1 MNEAVQA
8 AINDQI
14 KHEFDSAYFYL
25 QESAY
30 FESINQEGFAHWMRV
45 QAKEEVAHAMKF
57 FDFLVDRG
65 ARVTLRGLDQPH
77 SDFASPLDAFSR
89 ALQHEQDVTAKINKL
104 YGLAVAQSDYPAQ
117 VLLQWFITEQVEEE
131 KNATRIVEELK
142 MVGGNTSA
150 LLLLNRELGARQPE
164 SAQTGES
171 A

>member
-1 MNEAVQA
+1 MALARIE
-8 AINDQI
+8 I
-14 KHEFDSAYFYL
+14 KSGTRGRRRTRNLKLFEKKPGSA
-25 QESAY
+25 
-30 FESINQEGFAHWMRV
+30 G
-45 QAKEEVAHAMKF
+45 
-57 FDFLVDRG
+57 LVDRG

-104 YGLAVAQSDYPAQ
+104 YALAVAQSDYPAQ
-117 VLLQWFITEQVEEE
+117 VLLQWFITEQIEEE

-142 MVGGNTSA
+142 MVGGNTNA